1 MKKFK
6 LFIFLV
12 FLFLANLSQAA
23 CFPVSYTSENFTYNE
38 QAGTFNSLWLV
49 RFQLTDTDIC
59 RYDFLDNTDAFLKT
73 RFFPQRADAFLTGE
87 LGAATAFDFPY
98 TSTLAV
104 TTTGNNFNTNNAS
117 CWCDRTSSNTESTCS
132 FQELTENENQVPAH
146 SLLFKKCSTT
156 NNTVFIKLRWNYS
169 FTPPINEPSF
179 EHCPRDTFTNFG
191 TPTEQNPEVPDFF
204 FGPGTTD
211 STLCQRVFISR
222 PTCALFIPS
231 AVNLPTIKPSS
242 VAGVRQ
248 ESKKA
253 IAIQLINCVNNR
265 SNVNAQS
272 SAAFP
277 RVTLTDSNG
286 PSTNCYLKN
295 IASTSGGGTSNTNN
309 TVIALSLNQDFTNEI
324 CLLDFSA
331 SRNNVLT
338 FGGASFSYS
347 TNVKTFS
354 QTIWAALRVGGSSP
368 ITEVGTV
375 RSKLMLKLDYE

>member
-49 RFQLTDTDIC
+49 SFQLTDTDIC

-73 RFFPQRADAFLTGE
+73 RFYPQRADAFLLGE
-87 LGAATAFDFPY
+87 LGAATAFEFPY

-132 FQELTENENQVPAH
+132 IQGLTAFDNKVPAH
-146 SLLFKKCSTT
+146 SLLFKKCSPT
-156 NNTVFIKLRWNYS
+156 NNTVFIKLRWSYVFN
-169 FTPPINEPSF
+169 PPINEPAF

-191 TPTEQNPEVPDFF
+191 TPTEQNPEAPDFY
-204 FGPGTTD
+204 FGPGTTE
-211 STLCQRVFISR
+211 STLCQRVFVSR

-242 VAGVRQ
+242 FVGVRQ

-265 SNVNAQS
+265 SNNPS
-272 SAAFP
+272 TSAAFP

-286 PSTNCYLKN
+286 PSTDCYLKN
-295 IASTSGGGTSNTNN
+295 IASISGGGTSNTNN
-309 TVIALSLNQDFTNEI
+309 TVIALSLDQGFTNEI

-338 FGGASFSYS
+338 FGGASFSS
-347 TNVKTFS
+347 PSNVVTFS
-354 QTIWAALRVGGSSP
+354 QTIWAALRVRSSP
-368 ITEVGTV
+368 STEVGTV
-375 RSKLMLKLDYE
+375 RSKLMLKLDYK